1 MTMHHLQCNF
11 KVMASKSDILNNLR
25 EYTSDQ
31 IAEAI
36 NAGIVTIYEL
46 SKSGNLTPLMRRRIE
61 EKLATKT
68 SEVAQTTSDVTQI
81 TQDVAQTLDE
91 VIPSVDTSET
101 DYEEDVV
108 IPEASEMDI
117 PSEISI
123 QQVSAI
129 TATASPTLEAG
140 KKDSM
145 TVNTEDVISNK
156 GMFKRPFSFNGRI
169 RRLEYGISFIIF
181 SIWYVV
187 IDVMSKSSDP
197 SPAASIFILI
207 SFIPMIWFL
216 WAQNA
221 KRCHDRGN
229 SGWYQLIPFYFFV
242 LLFGDGDE
250 GENEY
255 GDNPKE

>member
-1 MTMHHLQCNF
+1 
-11 KVMASKSDILNNLR
+11 MASKSDILNNLR

-61 EKLATKT
+61 EKLAAKT
-68 SEVAQTTSDVTQI
+68 SEAAQTAPE
-81 TQDVAQTLDE
+81 VAPEVAPTLDE
-91 VIPSVDTSET
+91 EAPSVDTSSSE
-101 DYEEDVV
+101 DEVEEEVV
-108 IPEASEMDI
+108 IPEASDIVI
-117 PSEISI
+117 PSEITLP
-123 QQVSAI
+123 QAPVI
-129 TATASPTLEAG
+129 TATASPTFGAEQ
-140 KKDSM
+140 KDVLS
-145 TVNTEDVISNK
+145 VKESSSFSNK

-169 RRLEYGISFIIF
+169 RRLEYGISFIIYF
-181 SIWYVV
+181 IWYVV
-187 IDVMSKSSDP
+187 IDVMSKTSDP
-197 SPAASIFILI
+197 SPAASIFILV

>member
-1 MTMHHLQCNF
+1 
-11 KVMASKSDILNNLR
+11 MATKSDILNNLR

-31 IAEAI
+31 IAEVI

-61 EKLATKT
+61 EKLAAKPSEAAQTAP
-68 SEVAQTTSDVTQI
+68 EVAPE
-81 TQDVAQTLDE
+81 VAPTLDE
-91 VIPSVDTSET
+91 EAPSVDTSSSE
-101 DYEEDVV
+101 DEVEEEVV
-108 IPEASEMDI
+108 IPEASDIVI
-117 PSEISI
+117 PSEITLP
-123 QQVSAI
+123 QAPVI
-129 TATASPTLEAG
+129 TATAPPTLGAEQ
-140 KKDSM
+140 KD
-145 TVNTEDVISNK
+145 VLNTNESSSFSNK

-169 RRLEYGISFIIF
+169 RRLEYGISFIIYF
-181 SIWYVV
+181 VWLMI
-187 IDVMSKSSDP
+187 IE
-197 SPAASIFILI
+197 AAGNSLSLSQGTAIMLLI
-207 SFIPMIWFL
+207 SYIPMLWFL

-229 SGWYQLIPFYFFV
+229 SGWYQLIPFYFLV